1 MAGTGAQE
9 RTAPA
14 KLALY
19 ERILARYAVAL
30 ESSRSRSSGPCVVRQ
45 TEDID
50 TYSYVYIYMS
60 VCLCV
65 YHSMYRKNMFA
76 VHMSYIYIYIYI
88 FISTCIHIHIHT
100 YLCA

>member
-76 VHMSYIYIYIYI
+76 VHMSYIYI

-100 YLCA
+100 YLSA